1 MNEVSVSEETT
12 GRVLQLEKE
21 VHQIS
26 SEMHK
31 QSTSIGEL
39 SATVLAQQRAIEKVG
54 SNVEKLVDAKGQVF
68 TPSLIFGAIAGI
80 FAFFLGLAQYTDQQ
94 NEPQNVVISHLDSR
108 ISGAEESWS
117 DYISTIEEFRTEMHY
132 EVAQLHAMKEEMYR
146 RWETEDSKDR
156 HFDERRH
163 ILEDR
168 IAELET
174 ETARSIQ
181 GMKVIGEHLA
191 KHIQMPDHYNP
202 IDHLPE

>member
-132 EVAQLHAMKEEMYR
+132 EVAQLHSLKDEIYTRWQDEDEKSMYQADRMDALREKINGITIDTTRNRTSIKAIEDYVKEHTDK
-146 RWETEDSKDR
+146 WHSCTES
-156 HFDERRH
+156 
-163 ILEDR
+163 
-168 IAELET
+168 
-174 ETARSIQ
+174 
-181 GMKVIGEHLA
+181 
-191 KHIQMPDHYNP
+191 
-202 IDHLPE
+202 